1 MSPLFSIN
9 FRREAY
15 LQEVTRTRRRAMS
28 LGVWLTYFGVMA
40 LTLGLYGLNGVA
52 LMKRTSQIERQ
63 VARLKALQSTTG
75 DARIEGAELAT
86 IDRYVGNPRNW
97 RRRLGRLAEILPAN
111 ARVRSLVINPQ
122 NLTNP
127 ADENMLVING
137 EIRLPAGEDR
147 MRGVMALLTALH
159 DDSLFAAGYGNIRL
173 ASTRIAEGA
182 GGVAQFTIECR

>member
-1 MSPLFSIN
+1 MSTLFSIN

-15 LQEVTRTRRRAMS
+15 LQEVTRTRRRVMS

-40 LTLGLYGLNGVA
+40 LALGLYGLNGVA
-52 LMKRTSQIERQ
+52 LIKRTSQIERQ
-63 VARLKALQSTTG
+63 AARLKALRSVTG
-75 DARIEGAELAT
+75 DARIEGAELTT
-86 IDRYVGNPRNW
+86 IDRYVSNPRNW
-97 RRRLGRLAEILPAN
+97 RQRLGRLAEIMPSN
-111 ARVRSLVINPQ
+111 ARMRSLVINPQ
-122 NLTNP
+122 NLSSP
-127 ADENMLVING
+127 ADQNMLVISG

-182 GGVAQFTIECR
+182 GVAQFTIECR